1 MNNQTR
7 VMASIGSAMVPIST
21 AYWIAGSYLHQRLVE
36 AEGGPLHQSLENCLA
51 NATGFT
57 DPDRVTL
64 IGTVLVGV
72 GLCKVAYEVGKP
84 IVQGF
89 AYLYNAKLE
98 EF

>member
-1 MNNQTR
+1 MNNVTR
-7 VMASIGSAMVPIST
+7 VIASIGSAMVPIT
-21 AYWIAGSYLHQRLVE
+21 AAYWNAGTYLHQKLVE
-36 AEGGPLHQSLENCLA
+36 SEGSPLYQSLENCLA
-51 NATGFT
+51 DTTGFT

-64 IGTVLVGV
+64 IGTALVSV

-98 EF
+98 